1 MNIAYFDCFSGAG
14 GDMIVAALMDA
25 GADADALRKSLSAL
39 SVGGFDL
46 AIERVTKQGIAA
58 TRFNVQLDANAKQP
72 HRHLRHVLE
81 ILRSSALPEGVGD
94 KACRIFQRLAE
105 AEAAVHGTTIDKVH
119 FHEVGAVDAIVD
131 VVGAILAMELL
142 RIDRVICSPIP
153 TGSGTVTCDHGVLP
167 IPAPA
172 TARLLHGV
180 PLAACDEVGE
190 LTTPTAAA
198 VLTTLSSG
206 FGPIP
211 PMTLTGVGYGAG
223 TREGRTRP
231 NVLRVLIGVAVE
243 TNGEVDQI
251 VMLETNLDDASP
263 QVIGYCMERLLG
275 AGALDVYTVP
285 IQMKKQRPGVILTV
299 LCELEKAAAMEEILF
314 AETTTFGI
322 RHRTMERT
330 KLRRRFET
338 VATPFGDIRMKI
350 GEREGVVTASPEF
363 EDCRAAALKH
373 GVALR
378 EVIAAANSAYARR

>member
-14 GDMIVAALMDA
+14 GDMIVAALIDA
-25 GADADALRKSLSAL
+25 GADADALRKGLSAL
-39 SVGGFDL
+39 KIGGYDL
-46 AIERVTKQGIAA
+46 SIERVTKQGLAA
-58 TRFNVQLDANAKQP
+58 TRFDVQLDADSPQP

-81 ILRSSALPEGVGD
+81 ILKSSALSEGVRA
-94 KACRIFQRLAE
+94 KACRVFQRLAE
-105 AEAAVHGTTIDKVH
+105 AEAAVHGTTVEKVH

-131 VVGAILAMELL
+131 VVGAVLALEILHV
-142 RIDRVICSPIP
+142 DRVVCSPIP

-198 VLTTLSSG
+198 VLTTLSSA

-211 PMTLTGVGYGAG
+211 QMTLTAVGYGAG
-223 TREGRTRP
+223 TRDGRTRP
-231 NVLRVLIGVAVE
+231 NVLRIFIGE
-243 TNGEVDQI
+243 GLEEHGDVDQI

-263 QVIGYCMERLLG
+263 EVIGYCMERLLG
-275 AGALDVYTVP
+275 EGALDVYSVP
-285 IQMKKQRPGVILTV
+285 IQMKKQRPGVVLTV
-299 LCELEKAAAMEEILF
+299 LCEVGKVSAMEGILF
-314 AETTTFGI
+314 AETPTFGI
-322 RHRTMERT
+322 RRRTVERT
-330 KLRRRFET
+330 KLHRRFET
-338 VATPFGDIRMKI
+338 VTTAFGDIRMKV

-363 EDCRAAALKH
+363 EDCKAAALKH

-378 EVIAAANSAYARR
+378 EVIAATNAAWARR